1 MAVSSMST
9 CWVVCVHAGTRGA
22 ARVDGVR
29 YLMVD
34 GCDFYANGFLH
45 IHVIIIQMSVT
56 KALLEL
62 EGDRSRES
70 ISLVQDVLNLT
81 YGVRGGIIKDNG
93 LALCIVADIS
103 ADLDAETL
111 LSVLGVVFG
120 HMNRMVISSHAL
132 NKMIQDIVFFGI
144 RVYCSKTKDGRGIL
158 RTQKST
164 FLVSDTRG
172 SPHDVR

>member
-62 EGDRSRES
+62 EGDRSRKP
-70 ISLVQDVLNLT
+70 ISLFQDVLNLT
-81 YGVRGGIIKDNG
+81 HNPGISEF
-93 LALCIVADIS
+93 L
-103 ADLDAETL
+103 LDARQVLHVFNRPSHEFIIAERSKVRDTSKSQIMTL
-111 LSVLGVVFG
+111 
-120 HMNRMVISSHAL
+120 HKAIHP
-132 NKMIQDIVFFGI
+132 
-144 RVYCSKTKDGRGIL
+144 
-158 RTQKST
+158 ST
-164 FLVSDTRG
+164 
-172 SPHDVR
+172 